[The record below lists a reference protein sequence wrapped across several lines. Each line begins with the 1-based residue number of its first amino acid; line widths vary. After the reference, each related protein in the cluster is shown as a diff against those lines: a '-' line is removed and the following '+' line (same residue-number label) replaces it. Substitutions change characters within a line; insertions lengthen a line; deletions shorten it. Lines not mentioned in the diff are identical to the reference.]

1 MGKLAALARSA
12 SLALPLAAL
21 GCGGPEVSPWG
32 TLGRPT
38 LSLYAERPDLEGWLA
53 RVDEETQESG
63 LVLGE
68 ELRAKDPA
76 SGAELVV
83 RAYLGADPVGRSL
96 HATRVAS
103 PFGVVLAVGPLE
115 PRDGRDRAVELVWSM
130 ELGAGQV
137 WRSPSDLDGDRSLEL
152 LLRAPSGALELWSL
166 GARGATPLSHDL
178 PCTPDRLLP
187 LEPGVG
193 LGCARAP
200 LGRSTKPE
208 LVEIATPRAG
218 RLSRSASEARA
229 WHARERDQRR
239 SSAEGADER
248 ARLTRAIERCFHA
261 LAAGDGRAEAL
272 AELSGV
278 DVGAALRGERDA
290 YAVRLGRWFP
300 AAEPSAEPPKER

>member
-200 LGRSTKPE
+200 LGRLE
-208 LVEIATPRAG
+208 LELLEVAAPQAG
-218 RLSRSASEARA
+218 RLSRNAQAARA
-229 WHARERDQRR
+229 WHARQRELR
-239 SSAEGADER
+239 ALGGASPSDPGAELRRGV
-248 ARLTRAIERCFHA
+248 ERCFHA
-261 LAAGDGRAEAL
+261 LAAGEDRA
-272 AELSGV
+272 
-278 DVGAALRGERDA
+278 AALRELSSLDAGPAWRRERDA
-290 YAVRLGRWFP
+290 YVERLGRWFP
-300 AAEPSAEPPKER
+300 SVTEKR